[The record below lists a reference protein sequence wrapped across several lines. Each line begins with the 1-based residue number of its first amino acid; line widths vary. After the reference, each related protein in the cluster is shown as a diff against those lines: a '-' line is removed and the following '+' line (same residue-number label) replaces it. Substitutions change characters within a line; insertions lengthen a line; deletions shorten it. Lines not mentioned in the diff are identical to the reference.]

1 MAAALKILLL
11 VTSQATMGDSPRP
24 TGVWLE
30 ELTTPYYAFVDAG
43 AEVDI
48 ASIKGGPVPLD
59 PHSLAAAG
67 SNPPSVERFLHDR
80 SAMARLQT
88 TAAVSQLDGHGYAAV
103 FLPGGHGTMWDFPG
117 NTALASL
124 LGSMWRDGKV
134 VAAVCHGPAGL
145 LDVRDAQGGA
155 LVNGR
160 RISAF
165 TDSEEAAAGLDH
177 AVPFL
182 LETRLRQQGA
192 LFERGTDF
200 QPHAVRDGQLVTGQN
215 PASSLDVAR
224 LVLEA
229 LRPGLATH

>member
-59 PHSLAAAG
+59 PHSVVAAG
-67 SNPPSVERFLHDR
+67 GNPPSVERFLHDR
-80 SAMARLQT
+80 AAMARLQT
-88 TAAVSQLDGHGYAAV
+88 SAAVTQLDGRGYAAV
-103 FLPGGHGTMWDFPG
+103 FLPGGHGTMWDFPD
-117 NTALASL
+117 NTALATL
-124 LGSMWRDGKV
+124 LGRMWRAGKV

-145 LDVRDAQGGA
+145 LGVSDAQGRP

-160 RISAF
+160 HISAF
-165 TDSEEAAAGLDH
+165 TDSEEAAAGLDRV
-177 AVPFL
+177 VPFL
-182 LETRLRQQGA
+182 LETRLRAQGA
-192 LFERGTDF
+192 LFERGVNF

-215 PASSLDVAR
+215 PASSLEVAR

-229 LRPGLATH
+229 VHPVPVTH

>member
-67 SNPPSVERFLHDR
+67 GNPPSVERFLHDR

-103 FLPGGHGTMWDFPG
+103 FLPGGHGTMWTSRQYRAGQP
-117 NTALASL
+117 A
-124 LGSMWRDGKV
+124 WQH
-134 VAAVCHGPAGL
+134 VA
-145 LDVRDAQGGA
+145 RWQGG
-155 LVNGR
+155 GC
-160 RISAF
+160 
-165 TDSEEAAAGLDH
+165 GM
-177 AVPFL
+177 P
-182 LETRLRQQGA
+182 
-192 LFERGTDF
+192 
-200 QPHAVRDGQLVTGQN
+200 
-215 PASSLDVAR
+215 
-224 LVLEA
+224 
-229 LRPGLATH
+229 RPGRPA